1 MEILLDLGF
10 GADEPDIC
18 TRIPARFLG
27 CGSAARGI
35 NIRVFLEAQ
44 KQRMDTENPNL
55 YSKWGPLGIRISA
68 VAMRSQMNHSTRRD
82 GPGDLCSSNQ
92 LPELSGFRQK
102 QAYVLITLCVHCG
115 LVYTWGGRWASLMAK
130 MVKNLPAMREP
141 QFQSL
146 GQEDPLEKKM
156 LPTPV
161 FLPGESHG
169 QMSLAGY
176 SPWGGR
182 EICSMMFSLSM
193 DLTPLCGTYWL
204 AVTGKRW
211 K

>member
-18 TRIPARFLG
+18 TQIPARFLG

-130 MVKNLPAMREP
+130 MVKNLPAMQEP

-146 GQEDPLEKKM
+146 GQEDPLEKEM
-156 LPTPV
+156 ATHSSILAWRIPWTDE
-161 FLPGESHG
+161 PGWLH
-169 QMSLAGY
+169 
-176 SPWGGR
+176 PWGGR

-204 AVTGKRW
+204 AVTGKR
-211 K
+211 